1 MIAIG
6 EHTLVLGMGGNV
18 GGEAA
23 VVERM
28 RRVMEAMSGWAAK
41 GSVGGVVAGGGLKAS
56 SVYRTAPVGPD
67 QADFLNAALRVRLDG
82 DWQPRELMSA
92 VLEIEALLGRDRR
105 SEERW
110 GPRKIDLDVLVWGQ
124 RVARY
129 EGPHGLEV
137 PHPRVHERRFA
148 LQPMVDVLEW
158 ETALPGSNGRTLGQL
173 LSAPAVAAQRVEL
186 TEWKL

>member
-1 MIAIG
+1 MTGKAIG

-28 RRVMEAMSGWAAK
+28 RRVLEAVSGWEQPGIAS
-41 GSVGGVVAGGGLKAS
+41 GGGVKAS

-92 VLEIEALLGRDRR
+92 VLEIEALLGRDRLR
-105 SEERW
+105 EARW
-110 GPRKIDLDVLVWGQ
+110 GPRKIDLDVLVWGP

-129 EGPHGLEV
+129 EGPPVLEV

-148 LQPMVDVLEW
+148 LQPMVDVLAW
-158 ETALPGSNGRTLGQL
+158 ETELPGGKGRTLGQL
-173 LSAPAVAAQRVEL
+173 LSAPEVAAQRVEL
-186 TEWKL
+186 TEWTLG